1 MLARTPNLPDARS
14 RQIVTEALQWALEN
28 PENFSTHIRDKINRN
43 AHSPNFVAFTNLMDG
58 LDKASKA
65 WKSRIREIVHD
76 QQSQFEKTLCQ
87 WHAVF
92 SRPDLADVEPPH
104 WPGEDEPLSL
114 SKAPGSKFRM
124 ATEEASPGLQVVDVV
139 LWLFK
144 RVVTDKHIG
153 PRGGRLLNRVFQRGS
168 QNDLSFVGVGAAVEQ
183 RLDELMDAQLTEQQI
198 TDGARLMAKAEE
210 NRIAAMKD
218 YTMKKAAE
226 GRS

>member
-1 MLARTPNLPDARS
+1 
-14 RQIVTEALQWALEN
+14 
-28 PENFSTHIRDKINRN
+28 
-43 AHSPNFVAFTNLMDG
+43 MDG

-65 WKSRIREIVHD
+65 WKSPVREIVHD
-76 QQSQFEKTLCQ
+76 EQSQFERTLRQ

-92 SRPDLADVEPPH
+92 SRPDLADGEPTY

-124 ATEEASPGLQVVDVV
+124 ATEETSPGLQVIDVA

-144 RVVTDKHIG
+144 RVVTDKDIG
-153 PRGGRLLNRVFQRGS
+153 PRGARLLNRVFQRGS
-168 QNDLSFVGVGAAVEQ
+168 QNDLSFVGVGAALEQ
-183 RLDELMDAQLTEQQI
+183 KLGETMDAQLTEQQME
-198 TDGARLMAKAEE
+198 DGARLMAKAEE